1 MHVNHIRSKVA
12 DTCNKYK
19 IRDRYEEHP
28 KDWFMQKSDWTM
40 ITCYVYFFK
49 EKFKFNTLITYLT
62 GASHYRRDIFLEGKI
77 VFFPLRPPHLY
88 FILYLLPLYVS
99 CLFSAN
105 IWAFKRKD
113 SRMLYYLMPPNLW
126 NSEQIE
132 FSDSRISIQ
141 ITSYRRCVSSE
152 TLQYEWIKSINRK
165 KGMPLRSKT
174 FLY

>member
-1 MHVNHIRSKVA
+1 
-12 DTCNKYK
+12 
-19 IRDRYEEHP
+19 
-28 KDWFMQKSDWTM
+28 
-40 ITCYVYFFK
+40 
-49 EKFKFNTLITYLT
+49 
-62 GASHYRRDIFLEGKI
+62 
-77 VFFPLRPPHLY
+77 
-88 FILYLLPLYVS
+88 
-99 CLFSAN
+99 
-105 IWAFKRKD
+105 
-113 SRMLYYLMPPNLW
+113 MLYYLMPPNLW